1 MFVPRHIE
9 REILL
14 ALYRY
19 SMLTTE
25 QLSVLLHYEQPTL
38 YAAFRALKEKEWTE
52 PLSLDFLPR
61 NVKGWVLTK
70 GGMEVAFGLTK
81 EYRTRLLRESSL
93 FAGQTEHLYGSN
105 QFFIDLIRTSLAG
118 ELPEGLID
126 WIGMRDAGERYSVT
140 DRNGKRSTPLRPDG
154 IGTYR
159 FQDESEVIFHVE
171 YDTGSEHLWVLHNKL
186 WQYADVLKSFWA
198 NVSLANVLFITRDT
212 RRSSR
217 IRTLWRDMRDDAF
230 LRQPIPAVWTA
241 AESEMTPEHLFDP
254 VWQGIDEERVSFLHF
269 PRFPGGHADRSIPFG
284 KQVRIQPTFRK
295 THREGPAKEGDA

>member
-9 REILL
+9 REMLL

-19 SMLTTE
+19 SLLTTE
-25 QLSVLLHYEQPTL
+25 QLCILLHYELPTL
-38 YAAFRALKEKEWTE
+38 YAAFRTLKQKGWSE

-93 FAGQTEHLYGSN
+93 FAGQTEHLYGCN
-105 QFFIDLIRTSLAG
+105 QFFIDLIRASLTK

-126 WIGMRDAGERYSVT
+126 WIGMRDAGERYAVT
-140 DRNGKRSTPLRPDG
+140 DRNGKRSTALRPDG

-171 YDTGSEHLWVLHNKL
+171 YDTGSEHLWVLHHKL

-198 NVSLANVLFITRDT
+198 DISLANVLFITRDA

-217 IRTLWRDMRDDAF
+217 IRTLWRDMREDAF
-230 LRQPIPAVWTA
+230 RRQPVPAVWTA
-241 AESEMTPEHLFDP
+241 TESELASGHLFDP
-254 VWQGIDEERVSFLHF
+254 VWQGIDDEPISFLQF

-284 KQVRIQPTFRK
+284 KQVRIQPTFGK
-295 THREGPAKEGDA
+295 THREGNGKEGDA

>member
-1 MFVPRHIE
+1 MFVPRPIE

-19 SMLTTE
+19 SLLTTE

-38 YAAFRALKEKEWTE
+38 YAAFRTLRQKGWTE
-52 PLSLDFLPR
+52 SLSLDFLPR

-105 QFFIDLIRTSLAG
+105 QFFINLIRTSRALEAT
-118 ELPEGLID
+118 EGLID
-126 WIGMRDAGERYSVT
+126 WIGMRDAGERYSIT

-154 IGTYR
+154 IGIYR
-159 FQDESEVIFHVE
+159 FRDESEVIFHVE

-198 NVSLANVLFITRDT
+198 DISLASVLFITRDA
-212 RRSSR
+212 RRSER
-217 IRTLWRDMRDDAF
+217 IRTLWRDMCKDAF

-241 AESEMTPEHLFDP
+241 TESSLASGHLFDLA
-254 VWQGIDEERVSFLHF
+254 WQGINDEPISFLQF

-284 KQVRIQPTFRK
+284 KQVRIQPTFGK
-295 THREGPAKEGDA
+295 THSDGDGKEGDA

>member
-19 SMLTTE
+19 SLLTTE

-38 YAAFRALKEKEWTE
+38 YAAFRTLRQKGWTE
-52 PLSLDFLPR
+52 SLSLDFLPR

-105 QFFIDLIRTSLAG
+105 QFFIDLIRTSRALEAS
-118 ELPEGLID
+118 EGLID
-126 WIGMRDAGERYSVT
+126 WIGMRDAGERYSIT

-159 FQDESEVIFHVE
+159 FRDESEVIFHVE

-198 NVSLANVLFITRDT
+198 DISLANVLFITRDA
-212 RRSSR
+212 RRSER
-217 IRTLWRDMRDDAF
+217 IQTLWREMCKDAF
-230 LRQPIPAVWTA
+230 RRQPIPAVWTA
-241 AESEMTPEHLFDP
+241 TESSLASGHLFDS
-254 VWQGIDEERVSFLHF
+254 VWQGVEGEPVSFLYFPHF
-269 PRFPGGHADRSIPFG
+269 EGGHADRSIPFG
-284 KQVRIQPTFRK
+284 KQIRIQPTFAK
-295 THREGPAKEGDA
+295 THREGEDT